1 MSEERLVL
9 REVAPDLYRAYLR
22 FDQAVRAAVDP
33 VVNELVKI
41 RVSQINGCAF
51 CLDMHTRD
59 ARAAGEQEQRLHLL
73 AAWAE
78 SDLFSP
84 RERAALKLAEAITL
98 VAQEHVPDEIWDKAG
113 RHFSS
118 EELAGLVMAV
128 VAINGWNR
136 IAISSRTP
144 VPTTHA

>member
-9 REVAPDLYRAYLR
+9 REVTPELYRAYLR
-22 FDQAVRAAVDP
+22 FDQAVRARVDP

-41 RVSQINGCAF
+41 RVSQINCCAF
-51 CLDMHTRD
+51 CLDMHTRE

-73 AAWAE
+73 AAWSE

-84 RERAALKLAEAITL
+84 REGAALRLAEAITL
-98 VAQEHVPDEIWDKAG
+98 LAEGHVPDEIWREAE
-113 RHFSS
+113 RHFSD